1 MTEHEDLCSLC
12 DVYALGGLDETERAE
27 FEQHLQTCPDCRARL
42 PDLLATADLLLEHYA
57 QVTPPPGMRDRV
69 LAAVFAQDEGG
80 ESKSASATPVDAV
93 APAATGPPAHAGTQ
107 AHTDTQAHA
116 DQRVGRGMPAR
127 PVSRT
132 WTARQFAR
140 RRRRFAMIWPVTVA
154 VIGVAALII
163 AISLRV
169 SPSGVHPAGT
179 LLGQA
184 SLTGTTAMLSAQGT
198 AWIEQVQA
206 GKSLYM
212 QISGLKRPQGK
223 QIYEVWLARERA
235 GKLQVYPC
243 GVFRPARDGNAVFA
257 CILPKGSYSLIAITL
272 EPRGMDDVP
281 LGPKVLLGKAA
292 V

>member
-69 LAAVFAQDEGG
+69 LAAVFAQDESG

-93 APAATGPPAHAGTQ
+93 APAATGPPANM
-107 AHTDTQAHA
+107 DTQVNTG
-116 DQRVGRGMPAR
+116 QRVGMDMLAR
-127 PVSRT
+127 RVSPT

-140 RRRRFAMIWPVTVA
+140 RRRRFAMIWPVAVA

-163 AISLRV
+163 AISLRL

-179 LLGQA
+179 LLAQA
-184 SLTGTTAMLSAQGT
+184 PLTGTTAMLSAQGT
-198 AWIEQVQA
+198 AWIEQVQT

-212 QISGLKRPQGK
+212 QISGLKRPHGK

-243 GVFRPARDGNAVFA
+243 GVFRPARDGKAVFA

-272 EPRGMDDVP
+272 EPHGMDNVP